1 MIKNIISSKEPQNDK
16 KQEDFLYTN
25 ISSIWETARSFSAKS
40 VNSAHSCASW
50 LTGLKIIESEQGG
63 FRRGAYGAGILKN
76 VLQRLT
82 VEYGSGFSV
91 SGLQYMRAFFLEYP
105 DFLPIQHALRV
116 TLNNKNELGKQHAVR
131 VKSASAANTSP
142 DISALLKASQGE
154 DWRPGQLNP
163 NLSWTHY
170 RTLLKVK
177 RIEAPHFYE
186 IESVKNS
193 WSARQL
199 ERQINSLLFER
210 LLKSRD
216 KKGVLSLANK
226 GQAVSAPID
235 IIKDPVILEFLDLPE
250 SHRLVESKIETA
262 LISKLKDFLLE
273 LGSGFAF
280 VGRQRRLTLE
290 GDHFYPDLIF
300 YHINLKCYV
309 IIDLKTKKLTHGDLG
324 QMQMYVHFYDR
335 EVKTNND
342 NPTIG
347 LILCTDKN
355 EAVVKYVLDDKHRQ
369 IFASRYQYELPSE
382 EDLKKELR
390 REMEL
395 LALPVP
401 VKKNHKS

>member
-50 LTGLKIIESEQGG
+50 LTGLKIIELEQGG
-63 FRRGAYGAGILKN
+63 FRRGACGAGILKN

>member
-1 MIKNIISSKEPQNDK
+1 M
-16 KQEDFLYTN
+16 
-25 ISSIWETARSFSAKS
+25 
-40 VNSAHSCASW
+40 
-50 LTGLKIIESEQGG
+50 
-63 FRRGAYGAGILKN
+63 
-76 VLQRLT
+76 
-82 VEYGSGFSV
+82 
-91 SGLQYMRAFFLEYP
+91 
-105 DFLPIQHALRV
+105 
-116 TLNNKNELGKQHAVR
+116 R

>member
-1 MIKNIISSKEPQNDK
+1 MIINIISSKEPKNDK

>member
-369 IFASRYQYELPSE
+369 IFASRYQSELPSE